1 MATSTRSTINPR
13 SQGCLAHTLSM
24 VVLFLSFQAC
34 LAGPA
39 PEKKKIKTSIPIVN
53 EKHLYTIPVGFGS
66 PPQYHRLGI
75 ATGSANTYTGSIVQY
90 KQTQSTFDLHQQLF
104 IPYGYGNATGKLVTD
119 TITLGESETSVKLT
133 NTTVG
138 NVTKLVG
145 FEGFDGLL
153 GLGLSSESYP
163 RNEENIGQLLTPTG
177 LMYDRGLLEK
187 VMFGLSFMPTRKDQD
202 PNGILTIGGVEPSRF
217 VGDLTWYPCSSY
229 RTWDWT
235 ASISYG
241 ENDLS
246 GKAIMGAFD
255 TSYTNTPALPRDLF
269 DKYVLGIPG
278 ALWDDSWLSLN
289 PSGSVNKYMLKI
301 PSSSVA
307 EMEDLCFTA
316 KDVRWCLCPEAQLV
330 PDGLITDGE
339 PGYRYGYV
347 SPLQTTV
354 NQEAK
359 FICTCGYEGNGT
371 FLRSFRFSKLSGWT
385 CSNRM
390 DELYILAFS
399 RSDKKNSSWPIAE
412 ATNVEARN
420 PGSN

>member
-1 MATSTRSTINPR
+1 MISLRSSQTSCLKGFATNIISITTF
-13 SQGCLAHTLSM
+13 CLSL
-24 VVLFLSFQAC
+24 QAC
-34 LAGPA
+34 LGDSDTRS
-39 PEKKKIKTSIPIVN
+39 KKIKTSIPIVN

-66 PPQYHRLGI
+66 PPEYHNLGI
-75 ATGSANTYTGSIVQY
+75 ATGSANTYTGNVVQY
-90 KQTQSTFDLHQQLF
+90 KHTESTFDLNQQLF

-119 TITLGESETSVKLT
+119 TITLGQSESSVKLT

-145 FEGFDGLL
+145 FERVDGLL

-177 LMYDRGLLEK
+177 LMYDRGMLEK
-187 VMFGLSFMPTRKDQD
+187 VMFGLSFMPTRKDRD

-229 RTWDWT
+229 RTWDWS

-241 ENDLS
+241 ENELS
-246 GKAIMGAFD
+246 AKSLSGAFD

-269 DKYVLGIPG
+269 DKYVLSIPG

-339 PGYRYGYV
+339 PGYRYSYV
-347 SPLQTTV
+347 SPIQTNV
-354 NQEAK
+354 KQEAQ
-359 FICTCGYEGNGT
+359 FILGMKAMERFYVAFDLANYRIGLAQTEWTSST
-371 FLRSFRFSKLSGWT
+371 F
-385 CSNRM
+385 
-390 DELYILAFS
+390 
-399 RSDKKNSSWPIAE
+399 
-412 ATNVEARN
+412 
-420 PGSN
+420 

>member
-1 MATSTRSTINPR
+1 MSKGSFAACRVLII
-13 SQGCLAHTLSM
+13 LLS
-24 VVLFLSFQAC
+24 VNAF
-34 LAGPA
+34 LAGA
-39 PEKKKIKTSIPIVN
+39 ELEKKKVKTSIGLTN
-53 EKHLYTIPVGFGS
+53 ERNLYTVPVGFGS
-66 PPQYHRLGI
+66 PPQFHKLGV
-75 ATGSANTYTGSIVQY
+75 ATGSANTYAGNIVKY
-90 KQTQSTFDLHQQLF
+90 ESTASTLDLHQELF
-104 IPYGYGNATGKLVTD
+104 IPYGFGNATGKLLTD
-119 TITLGESETSVKLT
+119 TLTLANDAESVSLP

-187 VMFGLSFMPTRKDQD
+187 VMFGISFMPTREDKD
-202 PNGILTIGGVEPSRF
+202 PNGLLTIGGIEPTKF
-217 VGDLTWYPCSSY
+217 VGDITWYPCTSY
-229 RTWDWT
+229 HTWDWS

-241 ENDLS
+241 DTDLS
-246 GKAIMGAFD
+246 GNNIQGAID
-255 TSYTNTPALPRDLF
+255 TSYTNTPALSRDLF
-269 DKYVLGIPG
+269 DKYVLSIPG
-278 ALWDDSWLSLN
+278 ALWDDSWLASN
-289 PSGSVNKYMLKI
+289 PAGVVSKYMLKI

-316 KDVRWCLCPEAQLV
+316 KDIRWCLCPEAQLV

-359 FICTCGYEGNGT
+359 FIFGMKAMERFYVAFDLANYRIGLAQTEWTNST
-371 FLRSFRFSKLSGWT
+371 F
-385 CSNRM
+385 
-390 DELYILAFS
+390 
-399 RSDKKNSSWPIAE
+399 
-412 ATNVEARN
+412 
-420 PGSN
+420 

>member
-13 SQGCLAHTLSM
+13 SKGCLAHTLSM

-138 NVTKLVG
+138 NVTKLVVRVSLWSYKPW

-359 FICTCGYEGNGT
+359 FILGMKAMERFYVAFDLANYRVGLAQTEWTSST
-371 FLRSFRFSKLSGWT
+371 F
-385 CSNRM
+385 
-390 DELYILAFS
+390 
-399 RSDKKNSSWPIAE
+399 
-412 ATNVEARN
+412 
-420 PGSN
+420 